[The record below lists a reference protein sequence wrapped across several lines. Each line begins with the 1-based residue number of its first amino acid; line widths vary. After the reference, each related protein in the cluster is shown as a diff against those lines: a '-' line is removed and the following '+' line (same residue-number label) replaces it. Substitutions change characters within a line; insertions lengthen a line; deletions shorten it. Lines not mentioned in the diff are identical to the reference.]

1 MVRKKIRSRRL
12 ASRKFTSY
20 GQGYAI
26 PTTFANPFP
35 SGHSDPKLKKR
46 TGHRMTGRELVE
58 KEEALK
64 RRENE
69 RLSTEKARREK
80 YHELHQNDIESKYIT
95 DTLSRVN

>member
-1 MVRKKIRSRRL
+1 
-12 ASRKFTSY
+12 
-20 GQGYAI
+20 
-26 PTTFANPFP
+26 
-35 SGHSDPKLKKR
+35 
-46 TGHRMTGRELVE
+46 MTGRELVE

-69 RLSTEKARREK
+69 RLSAEQARREK